1 MIRFNVL
8 PKPAINFS
16 VKSEENRITV
26 EKASVVYM
34 GGEPYD
40 GEYEV
45 IPRLTQQILETKDK
59 LLEQD
64 LVIEKIPITSV
75 SNQSGGNTIIIG

>member
-8 PKPAINFS
+8 PKPAINLS
-16 VKSEENRITV
+16 VKSQENRITV

-40 GEYEV
+40 GEYDV
-45 IPRLTQQILETKDK
+45 VPRLTQQILETKDK